1 MSTFFKRLLCRGILL
16 SELPTQSPLSSRSAQ
31 GQHTAP
37 PHSHTHRMNRP
48 SSPMITAPLPGLRA
62 HTYHLLSI
70 TVISRLPL
78 SRTKKNGYPSCNEYN
93 RFSAVSQYKS
103 SHFPSRSGSKLLVT
117 PNRRPLPA
125 FCIFIRFS
133 YFSLNL
139 KILSFFF
146 GGLLP
151 SILSGM
157 GS

>member
-1 MSTFFKRLLCRGILL
+1 MKSHFSKEFCDIVHIFQTSFV
-16 SELPTQSPLSSRSAQ
+16 P
-31 GQHTAP
+31 QHTSFLTSHAISTLFPQCPRPTHSTSP
-37 PHSHTHRMNRP
+37 PSPAAYPSLSVHRT
-48 SSPMITAPLPGLRA
+48 SC
-62 HTYHLLSI
+62 
-70 TVISRLPL
+70 ISRLPL
-78 SRTKKNGYPSCNEYN
+78 SRTKNGYPSCNEYN